1 MPHSMKIFC
10 DWMLP
15 IDLVFDEPIELY
27 VDKIRPIQSSVKKI
41 LLLVEPDELMCFSD
55 WVIEHHDQY
64 VAILTYEEKIL
75 RACPNSILME
85 FGPPWIREYTF
96 PQKSFSVSTVV
107 GAKRQL
113 LGHEL
118 RLQLWK
124 RQNEI
129 TIPKKFFTS
138 DRGGNVF
145 LRWGHRLMQYCAPL
159 LGESK
164 LPLFESQFH
173 IAIENCKKKYWFTEK
188 VMDCFQTKTIPIY
201 WGCPNIGS
209 YFDTRGMFLVES
221 VDDIIRV
228 CNTLTPNTYEEM
240 YVFAEANCESAKKY
254 IDFAKRVKE
263 KIMTRMCVKENV

>member
-1 MPHSMKIFC
+1 MKIFC

-15 IDLVFDEPIELY
+15 IDLVFDEPVELY

-41 LLLVEPDELMCFSD
+41 LLLVEPDELMHFSD

-64 VAILTYEEKIL
+64 VVILTHEEKIIH
-75 RACPNSILME
+75 ACPNAILME
-85 FGPPWIREYTF
+85 FGPPWIRGYMF
-96 PQKSFSVSTVV
+96 PQKSFGVSTVV

-138 DRGGNVF
+138 DRGGNVIS
-145 LRWGHRLMQYCAPL
+145 RWGHRLMQRRVPL

-173 IAIENCKKKYWFTEK
+173 IAIENCKKTYWFTEK

-221 VDDIIRV
+221 VDEIIRV
-228 CNTLTPNTYEEM
+228 CNALTPNTYEEM
-240 YVFAEANCESAKKY
+240 RVFAEANCESAKEY
-254 IDFAKRVKE
+254 VDFAKRVKE
-263 KIMTRMCVKENV
+263 KIVARMCVMGNI